1 MGLMIDL
8 LPSAGPALVVG
19 GGSVASRKV
28 RNLVESQFEVV
39 VVAPEVA
46 EEIRLAPQVT
56 VFERLFEPTDIDL
69 RPFGVV
75 FACTNDRATNA
86 LVGRL
91 ARTLGIPVVVA
102 DAQAEST
109 FFTPATIRDGD
120 LAVAVSTGGADPS
133 LARRIREQIVA
144 SLGPN
149 WGSIAGAARRERE
162 ERLALRHPESTDE
175 AT

>member
-8 LPSAGPALVVG
+8 LPAAGPALVVG
-19 GGSVASRKV
+19 GGAVATRKV
-28 RNLVESQFEVV
+28 RNLVEAEFEIV
-39 VVAPEVA
+39 VVALA
-46 EEIRLAPQVT
+46 IADEIRLAPHVT
-56 VFERLFEPTDIDL
+56 LFQRAFEPTDIDL
-69 RPFGVV
+69 RRFGVV

-102 DAQAEST
+102 DAQPEST

-120 LAVAVSTGGADPS
+120 LAVAVSTGGADPA

-149 WGSIAGAARRERE
+149 WGSIVRAARSERE
-162 ERLALRHPESTDE
+162 VRLAARHPGPSDG
-175 AT
+175 AP